1 MSQSSISVRVPD
13 MNGLRFLG
21 PLSVAIGCLRRGG
34 SPEDCSVTSGLRLDL
49 TQFFALTDVFSDG
62 PVKLLF
68 QNKDKQP
75 IKLQDFDFVNPTIF
89 GQAPAPGLMAGPGIG
104 SAVLLRVTGFSS
116 FLGRFPI
123 PGDSGLE
130 VLQLQQALEI
140 QGFLTETSG
149 IFDDATKVA
158 LRAYRDAHGVINP
171 LGTSLNRTLINKVWI
186 PLGLPVDK
194 DGRPI

>member
-1 MSQSSISVRVPD
+1 

-34 SPEDCSVTSGLRLDL
+34 SPEDCSVTSGLRLDR

-68 QNKDKQP
+68 QNKDKHLSNFRTLILLTRP
-75 IKLQDFDFVNPTIF
+75 SSAGSGT
-89 GQAPAPGLMAGPGIG
+89 GLDGRAWYWISGLAQSYGVQQL
-104 SAVLLRVTGFSS
+104 S
-116 FLGRFPI
+116 GRFPI

-140 QGFLTETSG
+140 QGLSHRNERD
-149 IFDDATKVA
+149 FDHAAKVA

-171 LGTSLNRTLINKVWI
+171 LGTSLNCTLINKVWI